1 MTQPLTNTEVAQ
13 AAERLEQ
20 AIAHDLA
27 LSAADLQCLL
37 QIVLSFAHWH
47 ERLSE
52 RDITLHKLRKLAG
65 IGTERSCS
73 RSTNT

>member
-1 MTQPLTNTEVAQ
+1 LI
-13 AAERLEQ
+13 ERLEQ

-27 LSAADLQCLL
+27 LSGEDLQSLL
-37 QIVLSFAHWH
+37 QIVLSFAHLH

-65 IGTERSCS
+65 IV
-73 RSTNT
+73 